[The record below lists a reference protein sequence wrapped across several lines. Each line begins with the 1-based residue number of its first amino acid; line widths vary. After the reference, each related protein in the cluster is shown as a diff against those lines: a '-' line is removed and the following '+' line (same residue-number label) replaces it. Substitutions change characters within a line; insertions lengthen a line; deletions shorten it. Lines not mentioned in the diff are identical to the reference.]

1 MLCFWTKARKQR
13 GGGGAGQQSWVQPL
27 GSQALGTSGI
37 KKRNTP
43 LLILRTVA
51 GLLHDSGG
59 KRAWKTLKDH
69 NNKIP
74 KSSLPHQE
82 QMSWTCSP
90 QGQDTNGHVTTA
102 ITAIPQGVSYQP
114 RGSKSSPT
122 ILNKWPFC
130 PSHALCVAEDPI
142 SKVQRE
148 NSPIILP
155 VIKEEGDT

>member
-1 MLCFWTKARKQR
+1 MKT
-13 GGGGAGQQSWVQPL
+13 
-27 GSQALGTSGI
+27 
-37 KKRNTP
+37 NT
-43 LLILRTVA
+43 LQLILRTVV
-51 GLLHDSGG
+51 GLMYNSGG

-82 QMSWTCSP
+82 QMSRTCSP
-90 QGQDTNGHVTTA
+90 QGKDTHGHVTTA

-114 RGSKSSPT
+114 RGSKSRPT

-130 PSHALCVAEDPI
+130 ASHALCVAEDPI
-142 SKVQRE
+142 SKVQLE
-148 NSPIILP
+148 KSPIILP